1 MGLHAHNNLSLAVA
15 NTLAAIE
22 AGATMVDSCLQGM
35 GISGGNAQTEILVL
49 VLEKLETVPQIN
61 YRTLLYIKTMT
72 LNKHKSEIHD
82 TPGVNTNKILKNC
95 YLRGRHRIS
104 VPSS

>member
-1 MGLHAHNNLSLAVA
+1 MKRKRLIFISIIQPSIFLTAVGIA
-15 NTLAAIE
+15 GIE
-22 AGATMVDSCLQGM
+22 A
-35 GISGGNAQTEILVL
+35 
-49 VLEKLETVPQIN
+49 VPQIN

-95 YLRGRHRIS
+95 YLRCKIS
-104 VPSS
+104 YQSLNIT